1 MKIDKSL
8 YRFVLTGGSS
18 TLIDFIIYYF
28 MSNYIDISIA
38 KCISLLCSSVYSY
51 YLNKR
56 WTFEN
61 DKKSSATIVI
71 RYYVTF
77 AINMIVNISI
87 NRCIFN
93 YSHNRFIAFIFAT
106 GTAMI
111 VNYILQKKWV
121 FTQHGKEPSDD

>member
-38 KCISLLCSSVYSY
+38 KCISMLCSSVYSY

-61 DKKSSATIVI
+61 DKKVLPRLSSDT
-71 RYYVTF
+71 
-77 AINMIVNISI
+77 MLL
-87 NRCIFN
+87 C
-93 YSHNRFIAFIFAT
+93 H
-106 GTAMI
+106 
-111 VNYILQKKWV
+111 
-121 FTQHGKEPSDD
+121 